1 MAHAHFFAKKAGQLL
16 RLAKRARQSFP
27 QDNALELSLIS
38 LANEFMA
45 KAEAET
51 ALSGKNPKNGKSR

>member
-1 MAHAHFFAKKAGQLL
+1 MAHAHFFAKKAEQLL

-45 KAEAET
+45 QAEAEA
-51 ALSGKNPKNGKSR
+51 ALFAKNPKNGKSR